1 VLRRERRVLAGL
13 AAASATRSWASSLV
27 TSFLPLYAVA
37 RGADVITSSR
47 LLTSFLLAGA
57 VGGLVGGWLADRFG
71 RDRVIVASLLAAAP
85 FCALLATQTAVG
97 PALWVAATVSGVP
110 LNCWFVVL
118 AVRGQGSMPGN
129 LGRAS

>member
-1 VLRRERRVLAGL
+1 MLAGL
-13 AAASATRSWASSLV
+13 VAVSATRSWASSLV

-85 FCALLATQTAVG
+85 FCALLATQPAVG
-97 PALWVAATVSGVP
+97 PAFRLATAGSGLL
-110 LNCWFVVL
+110 LNRSFL
-118 AVRGQGSMPGN
+118 GLRGARPG
-129 LGRAS
+129 G